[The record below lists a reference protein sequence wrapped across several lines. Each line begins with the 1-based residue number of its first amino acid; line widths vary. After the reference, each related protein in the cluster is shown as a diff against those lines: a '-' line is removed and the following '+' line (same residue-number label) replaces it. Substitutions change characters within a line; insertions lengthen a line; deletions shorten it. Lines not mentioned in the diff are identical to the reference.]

1 MIFNCVTS
9 VMIDEVFPRHLP
21 RIKGGILHL
30 SFPWI
35 GLGTPRSLCSRRLA
49 GDERVQL
56 LRGVDISERGQP
68 LMTESQTPPSL
79 RTQRLIL
86 REWRDDDLEPF
97 VTLSMDPEVMQYL
110 TRPRERAEVERW
122 VEGVRAHFRHHS
134 FGLWALEIPG
144 ITPIAGFTGLT
155 IVPYEAHFTPAVE
168 IAWRLAR
175 ECWGNGYVTEAAAA
189 ALNFAFSDLH
199 LEEIVANA
207 AVANRASI
215 RVMERMGMMRNPH
228 DDFDHPLKSPGDPL
242 RRQVLYRL
250 TQDMWLSRRGAP
262 G

>member
-1 MIFNCVTS
+1 
-9 VMIDEVFPRHLP
+9 
-21 RIKGGILHL
+21 
-30 SFPWI
+30 
-35 GLGTPRSLCSRRLA
+35 
-49 GDERVQL
+49 
-56 LRGVDISERGQP
+56 
-68 LMTESQTPPSL
+68 MTKRQTPPIL
-79 RTQRLIL
+79 RTPRLIL
-86 REWRDDDLEPF
+86 REWRDEDLEPF

-122 VEGVRAHFRHHS
+122 VEGVRTHFRHHG
-134 FGLWALEIPG
+134 FGLWALEVPG

-189 ALNFAFSDLH
+189 TLDFAFSDLH

-228 DDFDHPLKSPGDPL
+228 DDFDHPLMPPGDPL

-250 TQDMWLSRRGAP
+250 TRNMWQSR
-262 G
+262 